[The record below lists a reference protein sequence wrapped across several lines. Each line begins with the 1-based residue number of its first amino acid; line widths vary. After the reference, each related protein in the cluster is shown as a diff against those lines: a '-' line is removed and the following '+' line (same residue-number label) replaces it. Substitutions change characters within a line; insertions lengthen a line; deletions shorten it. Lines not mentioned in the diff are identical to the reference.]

1 MLQAKAILI
10 ELLGAELMVH
20 FVIDASTVDAG
31 DPDAVK
37 EIGDEHAS
45 VGRFDPRSRF
55 HTGHLVATAVTL
67 ENLHFFDPETHQSV
81 W

>member
-1 MLQAKAILI
+1 
-10 ELLGAELMVH
+10 MVH

-45 VGRFDPRSRF
+45 VGRFDPRSRVR
-55 HTGHLVATAVTL
+55 TSDIVEIAVTL
-67 ENLHFFDPETHQSV
+67 ENLHFFDPQTHQSV